1 MLLNF
6 RRHTHYFN
14 GYCVS
19 EGGCVLA
26 CTIRDIA
33 QAANVSASTV
43 SLVLRGKENRISE
56 ETKLRVRQIA
66 EQMHYVPNQVA
77 VSLVTKKLIRLG

>member
-1 MLLNF
+1 M
-6 RRHTHYFN
+6 T
-14 GYCVS
+14 
-19 EGGCVLA
+19 

-33 QAANVSASTV
+33 QAAGVSASTV

-66 EQMHYVPNQVA
+66 KQMLSHW
-77 VSLVTKKLIRLG
+77 LRKKPIPLD